1 VRWWWGVLSDTTY
14 VQHAVTYIHTYI
26 HAYIHT
32 YIRHTLMME
41 MLLRNPLWNR
51 RNADTMIIV
60 WELLVVTAQR
70 GW

>member
-1 VRWWWGVLSDTTY
+1 VVGCAQWYYVRTACSDI
-14 VQHAVTYIHTYI
+14 HSHIHTC
-26 HAYIHT
+26 IHT
-32 YIRHTLMME
+32 SYIRHTLMME